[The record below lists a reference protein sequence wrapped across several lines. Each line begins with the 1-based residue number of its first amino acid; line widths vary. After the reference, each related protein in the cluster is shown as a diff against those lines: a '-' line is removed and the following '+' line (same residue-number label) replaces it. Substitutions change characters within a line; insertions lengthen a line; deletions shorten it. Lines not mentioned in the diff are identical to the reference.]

1 MFSLIVYNIKII
13 KYADI
18 LYKRNKYCSK
28 KKKKIDLKRSLKN
41 WKVILHLKLTLRVKD
56 ILTRRFKR
64 CSRNSVKIFKTQN
77 WKKTYNYLIKKNVI
91 IKISD
96 NNNELIFFVEYS
108 NNCLFRKNLVHPVH
122 AFVTFT
128 DKKLKYPLI
137 CTKSVCIYIY
147 MYASRK
153 YISLYIDWIHVV
165 LNIFSFLT
173 IQFTKE
179 IFHIYKEYDK
189 RQFGEFF
196 WNLIIETRGGSS
208 FFIANIKMP
217 FVMNKYIS
225 LSSRSI
231 IYFLFFLY
239 IYRSFYPRSCT
250 YVFEFFHR
258 FSWHLCCTY
267 MDFSID
273 IRIYEI
279 GGCPGTRRLFHIRTD
294 VRTVREIF
302 HEHLHRVK
310 FATCNV

>member
-1 MFSLIVYNIKII
+1 MQIFYIKETNIV
-13 KYADI
+13 A
-18 LYKRNKYCSK
+18 KRF
-28 KKKKIDLKRSLKN
+28 KKIVEKLKGYSASK
-41 WKVILHLKLTLRVKD
+41 IDPLRVKD

-165 LNIFSFLT
+165 LNISSFLT

-189 RQFGEFF
+189 RQLGEFF
-196 WNLIIETRGGSS
+196 WNLIIKTRGRSS

-231 IYFLFFLY
+231 IYFFFIY
-239 IYRSFYPRSCT
+239 ID
-250 YVFEFFHR
+250 R
-258 FSWHLCCTY
+258 FIH
-267 MDFSID
+267 D
-273 IRIYEI
+273 
-279 GGCPGTRRLFHIRTD
+279 H
-294 VRTVREIF
+294 VRTCLNFSTVSLDICVVRIWIF
-302 HEHLHRVK
+302 LLTFVYTKLADVLVHVDFFIFALTFVPYVK
-310 FATCNV
+310 FSMNICTVLNLQRATCRLTAPE